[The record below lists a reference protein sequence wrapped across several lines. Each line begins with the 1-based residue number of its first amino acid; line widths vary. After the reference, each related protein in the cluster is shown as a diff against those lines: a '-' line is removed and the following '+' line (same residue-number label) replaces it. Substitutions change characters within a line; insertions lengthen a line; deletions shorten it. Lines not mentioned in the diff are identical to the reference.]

1 MEIRQ
6 LEALSAVVTSG
17 SVTAAGRLLGRSQP
31 VVSRQIS
38 DLEDELGFVLFE
50 RTRPTITLT
59 ESGAEFYLEV
69 RGILADLQQ
78 LESRV
83 LGMRSGQIRPLRIL
97 ATVDLARGLLPE
109 ALAATD
115 RFSPAFRQKFILE
128 EVVHEV
134 TPRKILEGRADFALI
149 NLPIDTEGL
158 RVHWCGQ
165 APCLLAVPA
174 AHVLA
179 ARDPI
184 PLEEIQDTDV
194 ITLLSRYRMRYH
206 LVNGL
211 VQATMGGM
219 RRHIEVGSQQ
229 TALSMV
235 RAGLGVALID
245 PFSIQGVLLDG
256 VAIRP
261 ILSDIQYRIGAVS
274 QKTHELPEEAERLV
288 QGLHRYVRT
297 TFPQFVDTD
306 VNGLQ
311 LQPRAA
317 DSALSTA

>member
-38 DLEDELGFVLFE
+38 DLETELGFVLFE

-59 ESGAEFYLEV
+59 ESGVEFYQEV

-97 ATVDLARGLLPE
+97 ATVDLARGLLSD
-109 ALAATD
+109 ALSVVD
-115 RFSPAFRQKFILE
+115 RSSPAFRQKLILE
-128 EVVHEV
+128 EVVHEA

-149 NLPIDTEGL
+149 NLPVDTDGL

-165 APCLLAVPA
+165 APCLLAMPE
-174 AHVLA
+174 AHALA
-179 ARDPI
+179 ARDAV
-184 PLEEIQDTDV
+184 PLEDIQDTDV

-211 VQATMGGM
+211 VQATAGGK

-245 PFSIQGVLLDG
+245 PFSIRGALLEG
-256 VAIRP
+256 LAIRP
-261 ILSDIQYRIGAVS
+261 ILADIQYRIGAVS
-274 QKTHELPEEAERLV
+274 QQTHELPEGAERLIA
-288 QGLHRYVRT
+288 GLYRHVRAVV
-297 TFPQFVDTD
+297 PQFVDTD
-306 VNGLQ
+306 PDGLQ
-311 LQPRAA
+311 TQFRAA
-317 DSALSTA
+317 NQALSTA